1 MTRLLKYL
9 KQIRGDVAAA
19 MLFVVLS
26 QISTLILPM
35 LMGMLINNG
44 IKNADMEYIKRMGF
58 VMLGV
63 SLAVIVIHSVNSYF
77 SSRTSTLYGKILRE
91 ELFLKVESLSQ
102 SDIDCIGTPSLITRC
117 TNDVKVMQD
126 FILQSLRMI
135 ISAPIMLVG
144 GTFMAFFLNARLA
157 MIIFAVLPVIAGLA
171 YLVIKLVLPLFR
183 KRQKMVDALNRFL
196 REKLSGIR
204 VIHAFNKEPYE
215 DARFEEQNHA
225 LSALVLKLQ
234 RTMAILLPVAIV
246 LAILALDALLL
257 VSTRSIDAITDPA
270 KIQNAVGDL
279 QAFVI
284 YMIMIVFALS
294 MAAAMF
300 VIVPRANISAKR
312 IKEVLDIES
321 AICEPEAPLTFDES
335 KRGEVEFRHVTF
347 RYNEAAQPILS
358 DISFTAEAGKTTA
371 IIGGTGS
378 GKSTLA
384 NLIPR
389 FYDATEGQ
397 VLFSGVDV
405 KRLPQQELHARIG
418 YVMQKANLFSGTIEE
433 NLRYGDENASEAQLW
448 KAVELSQSKAFVDE
462 LPDGLQSFVSQN
474 VTNLSGGQKQRLAIA
489 RALVRDA
496 DVYIFDDSFS
506 ALDFLTEAKLR
517 VALQKELKKTKI
529 IVAQRVG
536 TILHADKILVL
547 DGGKIVG
554 EGRHEDLLASCP
566 VYREIVASQLS
577 GEAMA

>member
-44 IKNADMEYIKRMGF
+44 IKNADMEYIKRMGL

-102 SDIDCIGTPSLITRC
+102 SDIDHIGTPSLITRC

-157 MIIFAVLPVIAGLA
+157 LIIFAVLPVIAGLA

-234 RTMAILLPVAIV
+234 RTMAMHRR
-246 LAILALDALLL
+246 DH
-257 VSTRSIDAITDPA
+257 R
-270 KIQNAVGDL
+270 
-279 QAFVI
+279 
-284 YMIMIVFALS
+284 
-294 MAAAMF
+294 
-300 VIVPRANISAKR
+300 PRKN
-312 IKEVLDIES
+312 
-321 AICEPEAPLTFDES
+321 S
-335 KRGEVEFRHVTF
+335 KRGRRFAGVRHLYDHDRVRAF
-347 RYNEAAQPILS
+347 H
-358 DISFTAEAGKTTA
+358 
-371 IIGGTGS
+371 GGG
-378 GKSTLA
+378 
-384 NLIPR
+384 
-389 FYDATEGQ
+389 
-397 VLFSGVDV
+397 
-405 KRLPQQELHARIG
+405 H
-418 YVMQKANLFSGTIEE
+418 
-433 NLRYGDENASEAQLW
+433 
-448 KAVELSQSKAFVDE
+448 
-462 LPDGLQSFVSQN
+462 
-474 VTNLSGGQKQRLAIA
+474 
-489 RALVRDA
+489 VRDCA
-496 DVYIFDDSFS
+496 ARQYFRKAYQGS
-506 ALDFLTEAKLR
+506 A
-517 VALQKELKKTKI
+517 
-529 IVAQRVG
+529 
-536 TILHADKILVL
+536 
-547 DGGKIVG
+547 
-554 EGRHEDLLASCP
+554 
-566 VYREIVASQLS
+566 
-577 GEAMA
+577 

>member
-257 VSTRSIDAITDPA
+257 VSTRSSRRPA
-270 KIQNAVGDL
+270 GVRHLYDHDRVRAVDGGGD
-279 QAFVI
+279 VCDR
-284 YMIMIVFALS
+284 
-294 MAAAMF
+294 AARQHFRKAHQGSARN
-300 VIVPRANISAKR
+300 RACDLRAGSA
-312 IKEVLDIES
+312 
-321 AICEPEAPLTFDES
+321 
-335 KRGEVEFRHVTF
+335 
-347 RYNEAAQPILS
+347 
-358 DISFTAEAGKTTA
+358 
-371 IIGGTGS
+371 
-378 GKSTLA
+378 
-384 NLIPR
+384 
-389 FYDATEGQ
+389 
-397 VLFSGVDV
+397 
-405 KRLPQQELHARIG
+405 
-418 YVMQKANLFSGTIEE
+418 
-433 NLRYGDENASEAQLW
+433 
-448 KAVELSQSKAFVDE
+448 
-462 LPDGLQSFVSQN
+462 
-474 VTNLSGGQKQRLAIA
+474 
-489 RALVRDA
+489 A
-496 DVYIFDDSFS
+496 DV
-506 ALDFLTEAKLR
+506 
-517 VALQKELKKTKI
+517 
-529 IVAQRVG
+529 
-536 TILHADKILVL
+536 
-547 DGGKIVG
+547 
-554 EGRHEDLLASCP
+554 
-566 VYREIVASQLS
+566 
-577 GEAMA
+577 